1 MGMKSGSAIL
11 FAVLP
16 LAVSGCGTTQP
27 AYLVNDGEHPLT
39 VSIAFPEPVSVSG
52 EAPTC
57 RLKRNVQPLLAGQV
71 EHAMRNE
78 LRGWMPAILST
89 LDDERCEAT
98 FVLHPDMAVFVFW
111 ADDRRSATGSHAIGR
126 LKITDE
132 TGRSLVDLSGR
143 DAEAA
148 FKRSWRNNRQLRF

>member
-1 MGMKSGSAIL
+1 MGLKTRSAIV

-16 LAVSGCGTTQP
+16 LAVGCGSTQP
-27 AYLVNDGEHPLT
+27 AYLVNDGDRLLT
-39 VSIAFPEPVSVSG
+39 VSISFPEPVSVSG

-78 LRGWMPAILST
+78 FRGWIPPILT
-89 LDDERCEAT
+89 TFDPERCEAT

-111 ADDRRSATGSHAIGR
+111 ADERRSASGPSAIGR

-143 DAEAA
+143 AAEAA
-148 FKRSWRNNRQLRF
+148 FKATWRDNRQLRL